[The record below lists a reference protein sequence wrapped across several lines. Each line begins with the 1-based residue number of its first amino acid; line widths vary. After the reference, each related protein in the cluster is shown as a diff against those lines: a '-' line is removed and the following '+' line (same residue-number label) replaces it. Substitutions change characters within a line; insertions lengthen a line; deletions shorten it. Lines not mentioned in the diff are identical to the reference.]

1 MATTD
6 DILQAYQRDILGRT
20 LLIEKVFNQFRGYAN
35 QQFSYIQENMLTKD
49 EFRAAMTQ
57 VASKDDLLSFATKVD
72 LAHFATK
79 DDIAHFAIK
88 DDLLVFATKKDLLGF
103 ATKDDLVNFATK
115 DDLERFATKDDLAN
129 FATTYDL
136 ANVATKKDLL
146 RFATKEDLQHVS
158 DEVTGV
164 KAELVSSEARLTDM
178 LRILL
183 ERTA

>member
-20 LLIEKVFNQFRGYAN
+20 LSIESVFNQFRGYAN
-35 QQFSYIQENMLTKD
+35 QQFAYIQENMLTKD

-57 VASKDDLLSFATKVD
+57 VASKDDLLSFATKDDLADFATKDD
-72 LAHFATK
+72 LAHFAT
-79 DDIAHFAIK
+79 K

-129 FATTYDL
+129 FATAYDL
-136 ANVATKKDLL
+136 ANVAK
-146 RFATKEDLQHVS
+146 
-158 DEVTGV
+158 VTEYSPSVHGSV
-164 KAELVSSEARLTDM
+164 PLTVTVFTSTSSPLISM
-178 LRILL
+178 GSVPFSNSFIIHPPQLI
-183 ERTA
+183 

>member
-20 LLIEKVFNQFRGYAN
+20 LSIESVFNQFRGYAN
-35 QQFSYIQENMLTKD
+35 QQFAYIQENMLTKD

-57 VASKDDLLSFATKVD
+57 VARKDDLLSFATKDDLADFATKDD
-72 LAHFATK
+72 LAHFAT
-79 DDIAHFAIK
+79 K

-129 FATTYDL
+129 FATAYDL

-146 RFATKEDLQHVS
+146 RFATKEDLQYVS

-164 KAELVSSEARLTDM
+164 KVELVSFEARLTDM

-183 ERTA
+183 ERTG

>member
-20 LLIEKVFNQFRGYAN
+20 LSIESVFNQFRGYAN
-35 QQFSYIQENMLTKD
+35 HQFAYIQENMLTKD

-57 VASKDDLLSFATKVD
+57 VASKDDLLSFATKDDLANFATKDD

-79 DDIAHFAIK
+79 DD
-88 DDLLVFATKKDLLGF
+88 
-103 ATKDDLVNFATK
+103 LVNLATK

-146 RFATKEDLQHVS
+146 RIATKEDMQYVS

-164 KAELVSSEARLTDM
+164 KAELVSFEARLTDM

-183 ERTA
+183 ERTG